1 MVTDRRN
8 EKIKNVISNRQAGL
22 VVVLEDIHDSH
33 NAEAIL
39 RSCDAFGVQK
49 VFFIFDQEKP
59 YNPAKVG
66 KSSSSSANKW
76 LSFEIFHSTDE
87 CIASLK
93 KQHYRIVA
101 TALTG
106 TTKNILQ
113 AALLDTKLAL
123 CVGNEH
129 RGLSPAM
136 LSSADTVV
144 QIPMAGMVQSLNV
157 SVFTAVLLFEIIR
170 QRSLSKKS
178 YSLSVREQQTLI
190 QRFIDL

>member
-8 EKIKNVISNRQAGL
+8 EKIQNVISNRQAGL
-22 VVVLEDIHDSH
+22 VVVLEDIHDPH

-49 VFFIFDQEKP
+49 VFFVFNQEKP

-76 LSFEIFHSTDE
+76 LNYEIFHSTDE
-87 CIASLK
+87 CIAFLK
-93 KQHYRIVA
+93 EQHCRIIA
-101 TALTG
+101 TAIAPEA
-106 TTKNILQ
+106 KSIFQ
-113 AALLDTKLAL
+113 VALLDKKLAL

-129 RGLSPAM
+129 RGLSQAM
-136 LSSADTVV
+136 LSSADTLV

-157 SVFTAVLLFEIIR
+157 SVTAALFLYEIIR
-170 QRSLSKKS
+170 QRSLSKMNFL
-178 YSLSVREQQTLI
+178 LSTKEQKILI
-190 QRFIDL
+190 QRFVDL